1 MIEEKAANI
10 RLLILDVDG
19 VLTDG
24 RIVLDAGGEETKT
37 FHVRDGLGLKLLIEA
52 GIGVVIISGRRS
64 HVVEERARN
73 LGIKEIYQG
82 VEDKKGLFIKL
93 IQEKRMKKEQVC
105 CVGDDLPDM
114 PLFNRAGLSIAVADA
129 VPEIREA
136 ASFVTKSGGGKGAVR
151 EVCEVILKAQK
162 KWREIIAPFLG

>member
-129 VPEIREA
+129 VPEIRKA
-136 ASFVTKSGGGKGAVR
+136 ASFVTKSEGGKGAVR

-162 KWREIIAPFLG
+162 KWSEIIAPFLG